1 LSEADYFRNRDQSTA
16 RQLDNPRVA
25 LVHYWYM
32 RRRGGER
39 VLDVMADMFPSADI
53 FTIFYSPEE
62 LSDSVKRHRISSS
75 FLNRLP
81 SVRRYY
87 RMLMPFLPIAL
98 EQLSLKDYD
107 LVISHEAGPAKGV
120 LTRSDACHICYCHSP
135 MRYLWDMYQE
145 YLATAPFG
153 PLGKAFYALS
163 CHYMRGWDYASS
175 TRVDHFAASS
185 RNSAR
190 RIRKYYGRSAQV
202 IYPPVDTGDFSIG
215 DSTGDFYLVV
225 SPLVQYKRI
234 DLAIRACNQ
243 LRARLIIIGHGE
255 QSPAL
260 RKLAGPTISFLGFQS
275 DEVVR
280 SHYRRCRALLFPGEE
295 DIGLTPIEAQASGRP
310 VIAYARGGAL
320 ESVLGVFPGEVADSA
335 ARTGVFFEQQSV
347 DSLVPA
353 IRAFES
359 MEHRFSPR
367 FIRTHAQEFDAT
379 HFKRNFSEFVTAKWR
394 EFSSGL
400 SRGSLS
406 QSHESRS
413 AKRNSVRSEGSDFHE
428 HALSQPAIKERH
440 PVVLSAARNSLAD
453 EDRREIEISDRNE
466 G

>member
-1 LSEADYFRNRDQSTA
+1 LSEADYIWNRGQSSA
-16 RQLDNPRVA
+16 KQLDNPRVA
-25 LVHYWYM
+25 LVHYWYV

-53 FTIFYSPEE
+53 FTIFHSPTE
-62 LSDSVKRHRISSS
+62 LSDSVKRHKISSS

-81 SVRRYY
+81 GVRRYY

-98 EQLSLKDYD
+98 EQLPLKDYD

-163 CHYMRGWDYASS
+163 SHYMRGWDYASS

-185 RNSAR
+185 RNCAR
-190 RIRKYYGRSAQV
+190 RIHKYYGRSAQV
-202 IYPPVDTGDFSIG
+202 IYPPVNISDFSIG
-215 DSTGDFYLVV
+215 DSTQDFYLVV

-243 LRARLIIIGHGE
+243 LRARLIIIGQGE
-255 QSPAL
+255 QSAAL
-260 RKLAGPTISFLGFQS
+260 RKLAGPTISFLGFQA

-335 ARTGVFFEQQSV
+335 AHTGVFFEQQSV
-347 DSLVPA
+347 DSLVDA
-353 IRAFES
+353 LGAFES

-367 FIRTHAQEFDAT
+367 FIRTHAKEFDVT
-379 HFKRNFSEFVTAKWR
+379 HFQRNFAEFVAAKWR

-400 SRGSLS
+400 SRESLPKFD
-406 QSHESRS
+406 ESPS
-413 AKRNSVRSEGSDFHE
+413 AGRNSVPSAGSDFRE
-428 HALSQPAIKERH
+428 RTLSQPAIKDRT
-440 PVVLSAARNSLAD
+440 PVVPSTARNSVSGKNRT
-453 EDRREIEISDRNE
+453 EMEV
-466 G
+466 

>member
-1 LSEADYFRNRDQSTA
+1 LREADYIRNRGQSPA
-16 RQLDNPRVA
+16 KQLGNPRVA

-39 VLDVMADMFPSADI
+39 VLDVMADMFPAADI
-53 FTIFYSPEE
+53 FTIFHSPEE
-62 LSDSVKRHRISSS
+62 LSDSVKRHKVFSS

-81 SVRRYY
+81 GVRRYY
-87 RMLMPFLPIAL
+87 RMLMPLLPIAL
-98 EQLSLKDYD
+98 EQLPLKDYD

-135 MRYLWDMYQE
+135 MRYLWDLYQE

-163 CHYMRGWDYASS
+163 SHYMRGWDYATS

-185 RNSAR
+185 RNSAA

-202 IYPPVDTGDFSIG
+202 IYPPVNTGDFSIG
-215 DSTGDFYLVV
+215 DTTENFYLVV

-255 QSPAL
+255 QSAAL
-260 RKLAGPTISFLGFQS
+260 RKLAGPTISFLGFQP
-275 DEVVR
+275 DQVVR
-280 SHYRRCRALLFPGEE
+280 SYYGRCRALLFPGEE

-320 ESVLGVFPGEVADSA
+320 ETVLGVLPGEVADSA
-335 ARTGVFFEQQSV
+335 AHTGVFFEGQSV
-347 DSLVPA
+347 DSLVDA

-359 MEHRFSPR
+359 MQHRFSPR
-367 FIRTHAQEFDAT
+367 FIRVHAQKFDVT
-379 HFKRNFSEFVTAKWR
+379 HFKRDFTEFVAAKWR

-400 SRGSLS
+400 SPDYLS
-406 QSHESRS
+406 QSQESPW
-413 AKRNSVRSEGSDFHE
+413 AKRNAVRSEGSDSRE
-428 HALSQPAIKERH
+428 CTPSQSARKGQT
-440 PVVLSAARNSLAD
+440 PVVLSTARNSVSRK
-453 EDRREIEISDRNE
+453 DRREMELSDRNE